1 MDIYKVLSLVIDKID
16 VTFTLNNKP
25 ISSEEICKPTGLFPA
40 LIRRADQLSSFCLKH
55 GLGVKFDKASDTTI
69 GITANLDDTISNA
82 FRIMCITEI
91 VYEIIEAS
99 PNKKQVA
106 LDHLMYD

>member
-1 MDIYKVLSLVIDKID
+1 MDIYKVLSLVIGKID
-16 VTFTLNNKP
+16 VTFTLNNKA
-25 ISSEEICKPTGLFPA
+25 ISPEEICKPNGLFPA

-55 GLGVKFDKASDTTI
+55 GLGVKFDKSADTTI
-69 GITANLDDTISNA
+69 GITAILDDTISNA